1 MQKCIFLSILLEEC
15 NIGSASTKDY
25 IKFLD
30 FRFCF
35 LFWQSIWLNYSV
47 IQVFQDRNQISNQ
60 LKLSWNTW
68 CDSSHSSPTF
78 PLLPRGGSREGCAGL
93 FQLTV
98 GCFHTFG
105 FSFNPSFS
113 EWYLVLQRLKRG
125 RINFSMFMFSESD
138 SIMLSLVW

>member
-1 MQKCIFLSILLEEC
+1 MLINKPILIGVTERLKIKVYYNAKMHFSKHFIGRMQYWICQHKRLYKIFGFQVLLLVL
-15 NIGSASTKDY
+15 TKY
-25 IKFLD
+25 LT
-30 FRFCF
+30 
-35 LFWQSIWLNYSV
+35 NYSMK
-47 IQVFQDRNQISNQ
+47 QVFQDRNQISNQ

-113 EWYLVLQRLKRG
+113 E
-125 RINFSMFMFSESD
+125 
-138 SIMLSLVW
+138 